1 MRNEGNHV
9 KKEKD
14 VKVLSFNFLIIN
26 FKKTVAVPFCFN
38 IPAQFCAGISKIHYV
53 IIISGYMCFPV
64 VRENLIGTASNLNRV
79 YCLHKYI
86 LKIYKLI
93 IFCGIYSTIS

>member
-9 KKEKD
+9 RKEKN

-26 FKKTVAVPFCFN
+26 FKKTVAVPFLS
-38 IPAQFCAGISKIHYV
+38 IYPALFSAGILKIHYV

-93 IFCGIYSTIS
+93 IY